1 MWRFKQQ
8 LENLCVY
15 YSKELDFI
23 GREERIRNKGWI
35 GALLIMMHAVG

>member
-23 GREERIRNKGWI
+23 GRSVSVTRG
-35 GALLIMMHAVG
+35 